1 METFGIRDL
10 RERSGDLTR
19 TAESGQMA
27 LITCRD
33 KPLLLGIP
41 FTKELLEQGV
51 ALNLAIHL
59 FRNGVVTLAKG
70 ARIARVPLA
79 DFIQMLGTQ
88 GIPVVDHD
96 PEDLDSDLDNLG

>member
-33 KPLLLGIP
+33 KPLLLGIA
-41 FTKELLEQGV
+41 FTEELLEQGV
-51 ALNLAIHL
+51 APILAIHL
-59 FRNGVVTLAKG
+59 FRNGLVTLAKG

-79 DFIQMLGTQ
+79 DFIRMLGTQ
-88 GIPVVDHD
+88 GTPAVDPD
-96 PEDLDSDLDNLG
+96 PQDHR